1 MRGPC
6 ELPLAFDAF
15 SQTYQA
21 LPRQEGRFVLDRRWF
36 ECCVAPAEPCHL
48 AVWKVKA
55 CPLKGSDVFFVSP
68 HPSLPTDRSC
78 CVIRGATLAGSIM
91 EETPASLPTHQ
102 KPRAERW
109 EDALCSTYVTGS
121 GALTSKTV
129 RSPRRC
135 SRSRAICTRRDRTG
149 GGSLRF
155 LRVVNCKRGGRE
167 VRTMRRGG

>member
-1 MRGPC
+1 MEVSARPC

-68 HPSLPTDRSC
+68 PPSAHRQELLCHKGGNFGRQHNGGDTSFSPHTPKAQSREMGRRS
-78 CVIRGATLAGSIM
+78 
-91 EETPASLPTHQ
+91 
-102 KPRAERW
+102 AER
-109 EDALCSTYVTGS
+109 LRHR
-121 GALTSKTV
+121 K
-129 RSPRRC
+129 RR
-135 SRSRAICTRRDRTG
+135 TH
-149 GGSLRF
+149 F
-155 LRVVNCKRGGRE
+155 KNCPKSSQMFSQPGHLH
-167 VRTMRRGG
+167 TP